1 MAEDA
6 GAAEVPTDAIKADSQ
21 EESADD
27 TAQQALDLAR
37 QAAAIKVA
45 DTTADGGGG
54 WFRWFGR

>member
-37 QAAAIKVA
+37 QLS
-45 DTTADGGGG
+45 DLHTL
-54 WFRWFGR
+54 